1 MAGTIVVK
9 GRLIG
14 PKNVELYEE
23 VHASSGEV
31 QVIVQTDRKENVNQ
45 APGVFEF
52 LRQLPAGTRD
62 KAELDRQI
70 RQERES
76 WGSRE

>member
-1 MAGTIVVK
+1 MAGTIIVK
-9 GRLIG
+9 GRLVG
-14 PKNVELYEE
+14 PKNVELDEE

-31 QVIVQTDRKENVNQ
+31 QVIVQTDRKEIDQ
-45 APGVFEF
+45 TPSVFEF